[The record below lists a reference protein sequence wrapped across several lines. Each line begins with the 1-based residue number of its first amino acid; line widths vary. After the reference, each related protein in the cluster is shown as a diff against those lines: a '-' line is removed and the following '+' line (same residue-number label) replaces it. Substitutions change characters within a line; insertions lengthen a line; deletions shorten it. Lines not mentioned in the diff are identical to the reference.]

1 MFIYFLYNNYFTQRA
16 QKIYAEKRK
25 WLTLSYLS
33 VLRFSQRTLREL
45 HQIIRFEYFK
55 PPFFRLTSSKKYF
68 ILISFTIL
76 LNGLSAQDLQ
86 YVRSVVD
93 TLTSPEMH
101 GRGYVN
107 NGDKIAA
114 DFIRNEFE
122 NSGLKS
128 VNGQY
133 FQTFPISINTFPG
146 PIELK
151 IDEKK
156 LEPGK
161 DFVLYASSP
170 EVHGEFELVWLEMDS
185 LGGYTI
191 DKNSDSANL
200 RSKVIVTDV
209 NHKAFDH
216 QNLHPA
222 GIIFLQ
228 DEKVWWHVSN
238 GKTIKDH
245 FRLQILTDQIPK
257 SSKTIYLDVKNK
269 YFEDYQTQNIIGSV
283 EGKIYPDK
291 YLVFS
296 AHYDHLGR
304 MGSETYFPGAN
315 DNASGTAMLLDLA
328 RYYSKPENQPEYSIA
343 FMAFSA
349 EEVGLLGS
357 SWYVSNSLFP
367 LEQIEFLVN
376 LDMVGSGS
384 EGIKVVNGTVFN
396 NEFKKLVKI
405 NTENEYIRKVSV
417 RGEAANSDHY
427 PFFAQGVPSFF
438 IYTLG
443 KECKE
448 YHNIYDTPENV
459 PFTEYEDVFRLLTDF
474 VKTFKD

>member
-1 MFIYFLYNNYFTQRA
+1 MTFRKPIIIILFIHL
-16 QKIYAEKRK
+16 
-25 WLTLSYLS
+25 LGSLS
-33 VLRFSQRTLREL
+33 
-45 HQIIRFEYFK
+45 
-55 PPFFRLTSSKKYF
+55 
-68 ILISFTIL
+68 
-76 LNGLSAQDLQ
+76 GQDLQ
-86 YVRSVVD
+86 YVRSIVD

-114 DFIRNEFE
+114 DFIRNEFI
-122 NSGLKS
+122 NTGLKS
-128 VNGQY
+128 VSSQY
-133 FQTFPISINTFPG
+133 FQDFHISINTFPEL
-146 PIELK
+146 IELK

-161 DFVLYASSP
+161 AFVLYSSSP
-170 EVHGEFELVWLEMDS
+170 EVHGEFELVWLLTDS
-185 LGGYTI
+185 LGGFTI

-209 NHKAFDH
+209 NPKAFD
-216 QNLHPA
+216 QPNLYPA
-222 GIIFLQ
+222 GIVYLQ

-238 GKTIKDH
+238 GKTVKDY
-245 FRLQILTDQIPK
+245 FQLQILTDQIPK
-257 SSKTIYLDVKNK
+257 STKTIYLDVKNK
-269 YFEDYQTQNIIGSV
+269 YFKDYQTQNIIGSV
-283 EGKIYPDK
+283 EGKTHPDK

-328 RYYSKPENQPEYSIA
+328 RYYAQPENQPEFSIV

-357 SWYVSNSLFP
+357 SWYVTNPLFP

-384 EGIKVVNGTVFN
+384 EGIKVVNGSL
-396 NEFKKLVKI
+396 FKKEFERLVKI

-448 YHNIYDTPENV
+448 YHNIYDTTENV